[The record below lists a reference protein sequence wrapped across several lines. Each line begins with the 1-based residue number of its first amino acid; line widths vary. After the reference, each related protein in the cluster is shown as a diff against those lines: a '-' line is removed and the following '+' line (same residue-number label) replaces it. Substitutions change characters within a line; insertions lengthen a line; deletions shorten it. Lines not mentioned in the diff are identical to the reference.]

1 MKEKLGNIREAWEKA
16 LAGLRKLVK
25 NLRTSP
31 REDSPHREKSEQA
44 STKRRHLRIL
54 GAYLLL
60 LIVIMTG
67 FILGQGQ
74 RAERFSPSPG
84 GMEALLENREAQ
96 QEEEG
101 EEESREVIL
110 YPQEEKVTKE
120 REEGQAAAEEEPALD
135 QEEENFMWPLQ
146 GEIIGE
152 YHQVYRIGSQYRLH
166 QGIDLKAPPGTSVQ
180 ASLPGRVEKVTRDP
194 ALGEVVVLS
203 HPGDLITL
211 YGNLAQARV
220 EEGQEVKKGQEIA
233 LVGETA
239 LLDASPGSYLH
250 FEVREGDIS
259 RDPMEY
265 LP

>member
-1 MKEKLGNIREAWEKA
+1 MKEKLESIREAWEKA
-16 LAGLRKLVK
+16 LVGLRKLVK
-25 NLRTSP
+25 NFRTSS
-31 REDSPHREKSEQA
+31 REDSPPRAKSEQA

-84 GMEALLENREAQ
+84 GMEALLENGEAQ
-96 QEEEG
+96 QEEG

-110 YPQEEKVTKE
+110 YPREEKVTEE
-120 REEGQAAAEEEPALD
+120 REEGQAAEEEPALD
-135 QEEENFMWPLQ
+135 QERENFMWPLQ
-146 GEIIGE
+146 GEILAH
-152 YHQVYRIGSQYRLH
+152 YHQVYQVGNQYRLH
-166 QGIDLKAPPGTSVQ
+166 QGIDLKAPRGTSVQ
-180 ASLPGRVEKVTRDP
+180 AALSGRVEKVTLDP

>member
-1 MKEKLGNIREAWEKA
+1 MKEKLESIREVWEKA
-16 LAGLRKLVK
+16 LAGVRKLVR

-31 REDSPHREKSEQA
+31 REDSPTREKGKQA
-44 STKRRHLRIL
+44 STKRRHLGIL

-74 RAERFSPSPG
+74 RAERFSPTPG
-84 GMEALLENREAQ
+84 GMEALLEDRKAQ

-110 YPQEEKVTKE
+110 YPREEKVTEE
-120 REEGQAAAEEEPALD
+120 REEGQAAEEEPALD
-135 QEEENFMWPLQ
+135 QERENFMWPLQ
-146 GEIIGE
+146 GEILAH
-152 YHQVYRIGSQYRLH
+152 YHQVYQVGNQYRLH
-166 QGIDLKAPPGTSVQ
+166 QGIDLKAPRGTSVQ
-180 ASLPGRVEKVTRDP
+180 AALSGRVEKVTLDP

-250 FEVREGDIS
+250 FEVREEDIT